1 MISNIAIGRAG
12 GHQWKFIQMRR
23 KLLWEVGTIFIYF
36 TSGYHGV
43 WVHNRAYGFIFCF
56 IFSLFPCSL
65 LFSGFGLYP
74 SILIFLVDQKAN
86 NRRTREN
93 HEILNG
99 MFLYE
104 LWRTN
109 YQMSICLLNGSMCTP
124 SILIATLFPYS
135 LSCSWSYMLSAEEK
149 VQPIGERL
157 KFHPLEQLWMQLCVE

>member
-1 MISNIAIGRAG
+1 M
-12 GHQWKFIQMRR
+12 
-23 KLLWEVGTIFIYF
+23 EVHSDAEKAPLRSWHNFYLF
-36 TSGYHGV
+36 HFWRV

-99 MFLYE
+99 IFLYE
-104 LWRTN
+104 LITK
-109 YQMSICLLNGSMCTP
+109 YLYAC
-124 SILIATLFPYS
+124 
-135 LSCSWSYMLSAEEK
+135 
-149 VQPIGERL
+149 
-157 KFHPLEQLWMQLCVE
+157 